1 MVGQNGLMD
10 GGHSR
15 ARFAVGVK
23 GRLGKL
29 GEDRGGAAV
38 GGCGLIWAWLWR
50 LVPVLWLLLVGC
62 GPVGSGVQGGEGAA
76 GARLVRLGALALAR
90 GEAATAAGLLERA
103 VRLQPE
109 DVEAATL
116 YGRALLALGRVRDAA
131 EVWRSVLD
139 RQPDAPAARLG
150 FARAMLQLGRPE
162 VAVEQLQPLWA
173 TGGGVE
179 VANLLG
185 VALVHAGRPAEAVT
199 VLEGAR
205 QQAPRDLRL
214 VHNLALALAFAERFA
229 EAEALLRPLAEG
241 PGSTRQARQ
250 NLALVLGLAGRLEA
264 AARLMRVD
272 LDDAAVASNLAF
284 LRLLAGGDRRPARLA
299 ALIPPAR
306 PHAADIM
313 ALSPPQAGAG
323 GEGPAAAAPNPPP
336 AVLAARPPRA
346 LGVEGREAVRS
357 TAFGAEAPAPEP
369 SPTPA
374 SRRPG
379 AGVALTA
386 ADLARGAAPVGAWML
401 RLGLYGDEARAAA
414 AWRQLQQRFPAELAG
429 LMRLRAAEPG
439 PQPLLVGPLE
449 DGAEAKRLCAT
460 LRAGGASCDPLR
472 L

>member
-1 MVGQNGLMD
+1 LV
-10 GGHSR
+10 R
-15 ARFAVGVK
+15 
-23 GRLGKL
+23 
-29 GEDRGGAAV
+29 
-38 GGCGLIWAWLWR
+38 AWLWR
-50 LVPVLWLLLVGC
+50 LVPVLWLMLAGC
-62 GPVGSGVQGGEGAA
+62 GTVGPDARLSGSGVDAA
-76 GARLVRLGALALAR
+76 GAQLVRLGALALER
-90 GEAATAAGLLERA
+90 GEAATAAGLLARA
-103 VRLQPE
+103 VQLRPA

-116 YGRALLALGRVRDAA
+116 YGRALLALGRARDAA

-139 RQPDAPAARLG
+139 RQPDARAARLG

-162 VAVEQLQPLWA
+162 VAVEQLRPLWA
-173 TGGGVE
+173 AAGGVE

-199 VLEGAR
+199 VLDQAR
-205 QQAPRDLRL
+205 RAAPEDLRVL
-214 VHNLALALAFAERFA
+214 HNLALALAFAERFA

-250 NLALVLGLAGRLEA
+250 NLALVLGLAGQFEA

-272 LDDAAVASNLAF
+272 LDDAAVAGNLAF
-284 LRLLAGGDRRPARLA
+284 LRLLAAGDRRPARLA

-306 PHAADIM
+306 PQAADIVTF
-313 ALSPPQAGAG
+313 SPPQAAAG
-323 GEGPAAAAPNPPP
+323 GEGPAALAPETPSAA
-336 AVLAARPPRA
+336 LAARPPHARLAKGSEAGPSRA
-346 LGVEGREAVRS
+346 A
-357 TAFGAEAPAPEP
+357 APAAPAPAQAP

-374 SRRPG
+374 GSRPPADG
-379 AGVALTA
+379 ALAA
-386 ADLARGAAPVGAWML
+386 ADLARGAPPVGAWML

-414 AWRQLQQRFPAELAG
+414 AWRQLQQRFPAELTG